1 MPVEMAIWRMT
12 PGGPQPVQF
21 ARLEAEERLESMIAN
36 DPTVLGSDLMFI
48 GRQVATD
55 YGGYVDILALDVDG
69 HVHVLE
75 LKRDRTPREVVAQV
89 IDYGSWA
96 KDLSLDQVRA
106 IFALHHDVE
115 LEDAFAERFGAPIP
129 DVFNADQQL
138 TVVAAALDPA
148 SDRIITYLAERYG
161 VPINAVF
168 FRYFADGGAHYLAR
182 TWLMAQEQGE
192 TRKPRPSQGKVRPW
206 NGRDFYCILG
216 TVENHSERWDV
227 GRRYGFVGAGGG
239 TWYWKPLR
247 NLTLGNRVFAY
258 VGGVG
263 YVGIGEV
270 TGPMV
275 PLRELEV
282 MVDGSNLKV
291 VEQADVPAWMTERAS
306 SLDDDVT
313 EFAVPV
319 RWLVGRPLSE
329 AFTERG
335 LFASQL
341 PACKLRDERTI
352 EVVMKA
358 FGLTDD
364 G

>member
-1 MPVEMAIWRMT
+1 MAIWRMT
-12 PGGPQPVQF
+12 PDGPLPVQF
-21 ARLEAEERLESMIAN
+21 AALATEQSLESMIVK

-48 GRQVATD
+48 GRQVLTD
-55 YGGYVDILALDVDG
+55 YGGYVDVLALDADG

-96 KDLSLDQVRA
+96 KDLTLDQVAA
-106 IFALHHDVE
+106 IFALQHDIE
-115 LEDAFAERFGAPIP
+115 FEDAFAEHFGAPIP

-168 FRYFADGGAHYLAR
+168 FRYFADGDVHYLAR
-182 TWLMAQEQGE
+182 TWLMAQEQTE
-192 TRKPRPSQGKVRPW
+192 TRKPGRTTTSKVRPW

-216 TVENHSERWDV
+216 TIGNHSERWEV
-227 GRRYGFVGAGGG
+227 GLRYGFVGAGGG
-239 TWYWKPLR
+239 SWYWKPLR
-247 NLTLGNRVFAY
+247 SLGAGKRVFAY

-270 TGPMV
+270 TGAMV
-275 PLRELEV
+275 PLRELQV
-282 MVDGSNLKV
+282 IVDGSTLKV
-291 VEQADVPAWMTERAS
+291 VDQPDLPPWMTERAH

-313 EFAVPV
+313 EYAVPV

-329 AFTERG
+329 AVSERG

-352 EVVMKA
+352 EVVMRS